1 MLEPFKK
8 KPKPTFVIRLVG
20 RGIRPWRVPMRSL
33 AKVMQAV
40 QRLVEQRDD
49 MVDDIESSTVVEDE
63 SRSILHLLGVTSS
76 SAAYAVAAPD
86 ESRVIE
92 TLEAVQADIRAPER
106 ADWLDSTLSSVREI
120 SDIAKALD
128 CEIEFRKPRFR
139 TMGLGDDVIAKIT
152 PITFSEIEGAAY
164 ITASTSVYAK
174 VERIGGATD
183 MHCGIRLPGAPQKMV
198 ICRVQSAELVR
209 ELGQYIYQ
217 YVVIS
222 GQTTWLR
229 HNWRLKRMIIS
240 AFEPPKTGRIS
251 DTLRCVREVGGDAW
265 DALENPKAFMAEIR
279 GA

>member
-1 MLEPFKK
+1 M
-8 KPKPTFVIRLVG
+8 KPKPAFVIRLVG

-49 MVDDIESSTVVEDE
+49 GIDDIESSSVVDDE
-63 SRSILHLLGVTSS
+63 SGAILHLLGVTSS

-86 ESRVIE
+86 ESQVVE
-92 TLEAVQADIRAPER
+92 TLHALQVDIRSPER

-120 SDIAKALD
+120 SDVAKALG
-128 CEIEFRKPRFR
+128 CEIEFRVPKFR
-139 TMGLGDDVIAKIT
+139 TMGPGDDVIAKIT
-152 PITFSEIEGAAY
+152 PITFSEIEGSAY
-164 ITASTSVYAK
+164 ITSSTSVYAK
-174 VERIGGATD
+174 IERIGGATD
-183 MHCGIRLPGAPQKMV
+183 MHCGIRLPSAPQKMV

-217 YVVIS
+217 YVVVS
-222 GQTTWLR
+222 GHTTWLR
-229 HNWRLKRMIIS
+229 HNWRLKRMTIN

-265 DALENPKAFMAEIR
+265 DAVENPRALMAEIR